1 MSDFFKNAEQF
12 MADGATV
19 PFYKYTENGI
29 NFIGFDSRACIP
41 PEPMINALVAI
52 KFANKNTKIVMVNHK
67 FPAGLIPK
75 LQAQFDIARE
85 DLEGEQVKMIFSLKD
100 GANICSVDTS
110 LCH

>member
-1 MSDFFKNAEQF
+1 
-12 MADGATV
+12 
-19 PFYKYTENGI
+19 
-29 NFIGFDSRACIP
+29 
-41 PEPMINALVAI
+41 
-52 KFANKNTKIVMVNHK
+52 MVNHK